1 MSAAAARRRKQL
13 ERKKANAAAG
23 SGTDDPVLDQ
33 LNKLLADDDELSET
47 IAYEAL
53 QLAQSQVRKR
63 LHSGNP
69 ADYKRACELAY
80 TSSLKLLTKGRV
92 SIASQLLVLLVQVLR
107 ETHTEVTDSWVNRIS
122 ELHRLHQKAI
132 KSMIGDDSLTN
143 AKVET
148 KRLQKLE
155 REWLRKC
162 VGWSSELGTIR
173 FGNMSLHELLGDHC
187 WELSLLLEDDDD
199 DAGNSETVEK
209 VEDLEEES
217 HMDLKCDAIMHL
229 TLAEKPSKIIKRL
242 KTLPKPSEEE
252 TAIGHSCPP
261 CDRDALLTRSVLCFV
276 AVDNLR
282 DANTFVRDYIN
293 KIEERDIKTLTAS
306 YVSKEDGKSPSHVVF
321 SSMLLRVCEKDARTQ
336 PLYSWLMRS
345 FKKELDML
353 HKTQVVNSYTT
364 KIGKIYFNIQPP
376 PDMLKTME
384 NMMNMMGGGGMGGMP
399 GGMNPAMMQG
409 LMSQMG
415 GMGGGM

>member
-13 ERKKANAAAG
+13 AKKKANLAAG

-33 LNKLLADDDELSET
+33 LNKLLANEDELNET
-47 IAYEAL
+47 TAYEAL

-63 LHSGNP
+63 LHSGDT
-69 ADYKRACELAY
+69 ADYKKACDLAY
-80 TSSLKLLTKGRV
+80 TSSLKLLSKGRV

-107 ETHTEVTDSWVNRIS
+107 ETHTEETDDWVKRIT
-122 ELHRLHQKAI
+122 ELHDLHQKAI
-132 KSMIGDDSLTN
+132 KSMNEDSSTS
-143 AKVET
+143 KVET

-155 REWLRKC
+155 REWLRRC
-162 VGWSSELGTIR
+162 VHWSSELGTIR
-173 FGNMSLHELLGDHC
+173 FGHTSLHELLGDHC
-187 WELSLLLEDDDD
+187 WELSVLLEADDDD
-199 DAGNSETVEK
+199 DTKKSDKNGDPDEET
-209 VEDLEEES
+209 
-217 HMDLKCDAIMHL
+217 HMDLKCDAIMHM
-229 TLAEKPSKIIKRL
+229 TLAEKPSKIIKWL
-242 KTLPKPSEEE
+242 KTLPKPTNEQ
-252 TAIGHSCPP
+252 TLTGHSCLP

-276 AVDNLR
+276 AVENLR

-293 KIEERDIKTLTAS
+293 KIEERDIKKLTAS
-306 YVSKEDGKSPSHVVF
+306 YVNKEDGQATSHVIF
-321 SSMLLRVCEKDARTQ
+321 SSMLVRVCEKDTRTQ

-384 NMMNMMGGGGMGGMP
+384 NMMNMMGGGGMA

-409 LMSQMG
+409 MLSQMG
-415 GMGGGM
+415 GGM